1 MDTDAVLVDSVV
13 VGTVGRVVVFNILV
27 VAETDTDDDTIIEV
41 DAASDVVLVGS
52 AVDGTVDLGVCSE
65 YEAFV
70 GSGIGIVNVVLEV
83 GSGSAVVREVFE

>member
-1 MDTDAVLVDSVV
+1 MDTDAVLVGFVV

-27 VAETDTDDDTIIEV
+27 AAETDTDDDATIEV
-41 DAASDVVLVGS
+41 DGASDVVLVGS

-70 GSGIGIVNVVLEV
+70 GSDTGIVKVIFEV
-83 GSGSAVVREVFE
+83 GSGSAVVKEVFE